1 MALVLKQ
8 LFATRTGVSQP
19 HHLSYKYGRDEA
31 KARVALES
39 RVVYVGNLAFTTSD
53 SQLRAV
59 FCRIGP
65 IERVVI
71 GLNKLTKMPAGFA
84 FIIFFER
91 LSAIEAVNTLNLS
104 VLDGRPIQV
113 QLDKAFAW
121 HVSIEDG
128 FYASS
133 KIFGKGETGGQGRD
147 ERGDFF
153 RDIYDEQRGG
163 LLTGN
168 PTEIFEK
175 LSGGSGNTT
184 TRGGNSSSGGF
195 QRRGRGRGGF
205 YRGGYTNGGG
215 SGGGGGGGGGI
226 SSSGFQRRSST
237 TWTPGGGGESGGGSG
252 VGGGGDGTRNF
263 KEERTLSMEDERG
276 GGGGVG
282 RGDEDDDDGGR
293 KRKREDED

>member
-1 MALVLKQ
+1 MALVLKH

-71 GLNKLTKMPAGFA
+71 GLNKITKMPAGFA

-91 LSAIEAVNTLNLS
+91 YSAIEAVNTLNLS

-168 PTEIFEK
+168 PTEILEK
-175 LSGGSGNTT
+175 LSGGSGGIAGRGSSTT
-184 TRGGNSSSGGF
+184 SSGGF

-205 YRGGYTNGGG
+205 NRGGYSNGGERG
-215 SGGGGGGGGGI
+215 IGGGISSGFTRRSSTTFTSPGGGGGGD
-226 SSSGFQRRSST
+226 
-237 TWTPGGGGESGGGSG
+237 
-252 VGGGGDGTRNF
+252 GDGTSIPIRNF
-263 KEERTLSMEDERG
+263 TEERILSMEVEIG
-276 GGGGVG
+276 GGGGG
-282 RGDEDDDDGGR
+282 RGGRGEEEDEDGGR
-293 KRKREDED
+293 KRKRNDEDE

>member
-1 MALVLKQ
+1 MALVLKH

-71 GLNKLTKMPAGFA
+71 GLNKITKMPAGFA

-91 LSAIEAVNTLNLS
+91 YSAIEAVNTLNLS

-168 PTEIFEK
+168 PTEILEK
-175 LSGGSGNTT
+175 LSGGSGGNTG
-184 TRGGNSSSGGF
+184 RGGSSSGGF

-205 YRGGYTNGGG
+205 NRGGYSNGGG
-215 SGGGGGGGGGI
+215 GGISSGFTRRSSTTFTSPGGNSGGGGGGG
-226 SSSGFQRRSST
+226 
-237 TWTPGGGGESGGGSG
+237 
-252 VGGGGDGTRNF
+252 DGTSIPTRNF
-263 KEERTLSMEDERG
+263 TEERTLLMEDERG
-276 GGGGVG
+276 GGGGR
-282 RGDEDDDDGGR
+282 RGEEEEDEDGGR
-293 KRKREDED
+293 KRKREEDE

>member
-1 MALVLKQ
+1 MALVLKH

-71 GLNKLTKMPAGFA
+71 GLNKITKMPAGFA

-91 LSAIEAVNTLNLS
+91 YSAIEAVNTLNLS

-168 PTEIFEK
+168 PTEILEK
-175 LSGGSGNTT
+175 LSGGNGGNTG
-184 TRGGNSSSGGF
+184 RGGSSSGGF

-205 YRGGYTNGGG
+205 NRGGYTNGGG
-215 SGGGGGGGGGI
+215 GGGISSGFTRRSSTTFTSPGGNSGGGGGGG
-226 SSSGFQRRSST
+226 
-237 TWTPGGGGESGGGSG
+237 
-252 VGGGGDGTRNF
+252 DGTSIPTRNF
-263 KEERTLSMEDERG
+263 TEERTLSMEDERG
-276 GGGGVG
+276 GGGGR
-282 RGDEDDDDGGR
+282 RGEEEDEDGGR
-293 KRKREDED
+293 KRKREGDE

>member
-1 MALVLKQ
+1 MALVLKH
-8 LFATRTGVSQP
+8 LFATRTCVSQP

-71 GLNKLTKMPAGFA
+71 GLNKITKMPAGFA

-91 LSAIEAVNTLNLS
+91 YSAIEAVNTLNLS

-168 PTEIFEK
+168 PTEILEK
-175 LSGGSGNTT
+175 LSGGSGGIAG
-184 TRGGNSSSGGF
+184 RGSSTSSSGGF

-205 YRGGYTNGGG
+205 NRGGYSNGGERGRGGGISSGFTRRSSTTFTSPGG
-215 SGGGGGGGGGI
+215 SGGGD
-226 SSSGFQRRSST
+226 
-237 TWTPGGGGESGGGSG
+237 
-252 VGGGGDGTRNF
+252 GDGTSLPKRNF
-263 KEERTLSMEDERG
+263 TEERILSMEDERG
-276 GGGGVG
+276 GGGGGGG
-282 RGDEDDDDGGR
+282 RGEEEEEEDGGR
-293 KRKREDED
+293 KRKRNDEDE